1 MGDLF
6 QAQSDFSVLTG
17 QRDLSL
23 GEGVHKA
30 KIEVS
35 EEGVRAAA
43 ATSLFTWR
51 MMGDEKD
58 QPIVF
63 ACDRPFVFT
72 LYNKR
77 MHTILFLGIFRRP
90 S

>member
-6 QAQSDFSVLTG
+6 RANADFSVLTG
-17 QRDLSL
+17 NRDLSL

-30 KIEVS
+30 KIEVT

-51 MMGDEKD
+51 MMQDEKD
-58 QPIVF
+58 LPVLF
-63 ACDRPFVFT
+63 TCDRPFLFA

-77 MHTILFLGIFRRP
+77 MHTILFLGIYRKP